1 VTVQQLQCVFR
12 NRSFGYSV
20 KRIAKDMNRPEAEI
34 RAVLENISYFRKRY
48 AIIAASGKC
57 VICNKRKQP
66 SGKKSCAPCRSK
78 RKARREELKL
88 AAEVRWTAVQGRVS
102 IARKQTTAS
111 D

>member
-20 KRIAKDMNRPEAEI
+20 KRIAKDMKRSEAEI

-48 AIIAASGKC
+48 ASISASGRC

-66 SGKKSCAPCRSK
+66 IGYKSCARCRSK
-78 RKARREELKL
+78 RKLKREAVKQAEHVRLMAFRRSGSIPQM
-88 AAEVRWTAVQGRVS
+88 RTGVS
-102 IARKQTTAS
+102 